1 MKSKWLLTVGMRNSY
16 NEQIILHLEG
26 DNVLA
31 LLQSAITRKKT
42 FESFSHE
49 FNILNSISL
58 GIAGF
63 EKSKLGI
70 NSEEILPLYLKKPQ
84 AQRQLEE
91 KEKKDN
97 K

>member
-1 MKSKWLLTVGMRNSY
+1 MNKLLIPILKFYLMKSKWLLTVGMRNSY

-49 FNILNSISL
+49 FNIELLNL
-58 GIAGF
+58 V
-63 EKSKLGI
+63 
-70 NSEEILPLYLKKPQ
+70 PL
-84 AQRQLEE
+84 
-91 KEKKDN
+91 KDETN

>member
-49 FNILNSISL
+49 FNIELLNL
-58 GIAGF
+58 V
-63 EKSKLGI
+63 
-70 NSEEILPLYLKKPQ
+70 PL
-84 AQRQLEE
+84 
-91 KEKKDN
+91 KDETN

>member
-1 MKSKWLLTVGMRNSY
+1 MELKFIEAKLNQPFLKLN
-16 NEQIILHLEG
+16 
-26 DNVLA
+26 
-31 LLQSAITRKKT
+31 
-42 FESFSHE
+42 SHE

-91 KEKKDN
+91 REHK
-97 K
+97 

>member
-42 FESFSHE
+42 FEFFSHE
-49 FNILNSISL
+49 FNIELLNL
-58 GIAGF
+58 V
-63 EKSKLGI
+63 
-70 NSEEILPLYLKKPQ
+70 PL
-84 AQRQLEE
+84 
-91 KEKKDN
+91 KDETN

>member
-1 MKSKWLLTVGMRNSY
+1 MDLKF
-16 NEQIILHLEG
+16 I
-26 DNVLA
+26 
-31 LLQSAITRKKT
+31 KT
-42 FESFSHE
+42 KLNQPFLKLKFFSHE

-91 KEKKDN
+91 REHK
-97 K
+97 